1 MRLFA
6 YVVCGLWAQFER
18 LDCFVQ
24 SRLAGDHG
32 WRSTLILA
40 VVSQFV
46 SSIIAAFGLLLIG
59 LAIYALSLY
68 PVALV
73 VLLAMGIVL
82 VVFRV
87 FVNAIHRLRDRR
99 EHEQTRNCGACNR
112 EVSIKTT
119 VCPRCGAAILMEQG
133 E

>member
-1 MRLFA
+1 MRLLA
-6 YVVCGLWAQFER
+6 YLLCGLWTQFER

-24 SRLAGDHG
+24 SRLAGHHG
-32 WRSTLILA
+32 WRNTLILA

-46 SSIIAAFGLLLIG
+46 SIIVAAFGLLLIG
-59 LAIYALSLY
+59 LATYALCLY
-68 PVALV
+68 PIAMV
-73 VLLAMGIVL
+73 VLLAMGIVF
-82 VVFRV
+82 VGFRV

-112 EVSIKTT
+112 EVSIQTT